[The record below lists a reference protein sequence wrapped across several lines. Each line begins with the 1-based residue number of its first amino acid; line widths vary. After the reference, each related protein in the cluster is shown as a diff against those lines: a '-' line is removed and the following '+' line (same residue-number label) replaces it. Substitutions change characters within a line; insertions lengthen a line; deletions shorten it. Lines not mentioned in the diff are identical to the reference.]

1 MNSFSLLIASMRN
14 SRKKGKISKRILFQ
28 RCFSN
33 TSARFSSI
41 VTVKRV
47 FSCLGNN
54 KLAVTISVTKSGM
67 TISGMDLKGFDHNE
81 NWEIEIV

>member
-1 MNSFSLLIASMRN
+1 M
-14 SRKKGKISKRILFQ
+14 
-28 RCFSN
+28 
-33 TSARFSSI
+33 FSSI

-54 KLAVTISVTKSGM
+54 KLAVTISVTKKSGV

-81 NWEIEIV
+81 N

>member
-14 SRKKGKISKRILFQ
+14 SRKKGKISKRILFH
-28 RCFSN
+28 RCCSN
-33 TSARFSSI
+33 TSAMFSSI

-54 KLAVTISVTKSGM
+54 KLAVTISVTKKSGV

-81 NWEIEIV
+81 N